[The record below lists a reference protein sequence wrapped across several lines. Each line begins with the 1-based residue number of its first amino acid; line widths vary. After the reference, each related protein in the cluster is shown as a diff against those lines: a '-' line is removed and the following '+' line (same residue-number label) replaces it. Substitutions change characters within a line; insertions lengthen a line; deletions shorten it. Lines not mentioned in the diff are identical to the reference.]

1 MKCEY
6 CQAELS
12 PKDVVCTSCAKNVVS
27 SKEALQGVDPRST
40 AAIGYSLAGIGG
52 VAMFFVTINLDVLT
66 LSGLDYLVPMVLLV
80 LGTGI
85 ILYAR
90 GLRKR

>member
-6 CQAELS
+6 CKADLAVD
-12 PKDVVCTSCAKNVVS
+12 DVVCLSCARNVVN
-27 SKEALQGVDPRST
+27 SKARLQGVDPRST

-52 VAMFFVTINLDVLT
+52 VAMFFVTINLNVLA
-66 LSGLDYLVPMVLLV
+66 LSGLDYLVPAVLLV

-85 ILYAR
+85 VVYAR
-90 GLRKR
+90 GLKK

>member
-12 PKDVVCTSCAKNVVS
+12 PNDVVCTSCARNVVS
-27 SKEALQGVDPRST
+27 SKEALQGVDPKST

-52 VAMFFVTINLDVLT
+52 VAMFFVTINLDVLM
-66 LSGLDYLVPMVLLV
+66 LSALDYLVPSVLLV
-80 LGTGI
+80 LGTGTV
-85 ILYAR
+85 LYAR
-90 GLRKR
+90 RLKK